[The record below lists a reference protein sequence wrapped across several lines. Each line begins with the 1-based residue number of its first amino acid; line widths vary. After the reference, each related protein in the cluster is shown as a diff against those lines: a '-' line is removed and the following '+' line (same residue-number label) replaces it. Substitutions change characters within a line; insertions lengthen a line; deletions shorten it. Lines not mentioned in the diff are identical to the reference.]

1 MPTGIVETSAARK
14 RGIKRNT
21 KKREHRRELEW
32 RRVEDKINM
41 YKAEILGKLPVIKQ
55 FLFRPILPYEGPPPH
70 KQVASAH
77 AENIPTK
84 DGGTVSTYLRQLD
97 EVVIAWKIANL
108 FEKYERVQEEEFEAF
123 EQLRKER
130 NEKIRE
136 DLLSEA
142 RKDVDKLVANRE
154 GLLKKGQKDVN
165 GVAAGEVTR
174 KMVEKYERTLQE
186 DVEADEDMRKECNEE
201 MIQKLLKE
209 AREEIESLVTS
220 VKRKVGFD
228 EKYEQTLRGDF

>member
-1 MPTGIVETSAARK
+1 
-14 RGIKRNT
+14 
-21 KKREHRRELEW
+21 
-32 RRVEDKINM
+32 M

-84 DGGTVSTYLRQLD
+84 DGGTV
-97 EVVIAWKIANL
+97 
-108 FEKYERVQEEEFEAF
+108 KYER
-123 EQLRKER
+123 
-130 NEKIRE
+130 
-136 DLLSEA
+136 
-142 RKDVDKLVANRE
+142 
-154 GLLKKGQKDVN
+154 
-165 GVAAGEVTR
+165 
-174 KMVEKYERTLQE
+174 
-186 DVEADEDMRKECNEE
+186 ECNEE

-209 AREEIESLVTS
+209 AREEIENLVTS